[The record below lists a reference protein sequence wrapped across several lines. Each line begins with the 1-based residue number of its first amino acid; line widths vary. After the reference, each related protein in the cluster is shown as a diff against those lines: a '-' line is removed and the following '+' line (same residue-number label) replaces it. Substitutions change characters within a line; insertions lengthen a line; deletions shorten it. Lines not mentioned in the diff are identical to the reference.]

1 METAVTTS
9 HNAHTP
15 IDIGKTILSLG
26 AILAVLMGF
35 YAMQNS
41 VKIEL
46 RPEILEIRSDLKR
59 LEEKVNIMVGQQELI
74 LRSAG
79 VKR

>member
-1 METAVTTS
+1 METAVD
-9 HNAHTP
+9 HHHQAHTP

-26 AILAVLMGF
+26 AIIAVLMGF

-41 VKIEL
+41 VKNEL
-46 RPEILEIRSDLKR
+46 RPEIVEIRQDLKMIQ
-59 LEEKVNIMVGQQELI
+59 EKVNIMVGQQELI
-74 LRSAG
+74 LRSTG

>member
-1 METAVTTS
+1 METAVE
-9 HNAHTP
+9 HHHQAHTP
-15 IDIGKTILSLG
+15 LDIGKTILSLG

-35 YAMQNS
+35 YAMQGS
-41 VKIEL
+41 VKNEL

-59 LEEKVNIMVGQQELI
+59 VEEKVNIMVGQQELI
-74 LRSAG
+74 LRSTG

>member
-1 METAVTTS
+1 METTVT
-9 HNAHTP
+9 HNPNTHTP
-15 IDIGKTILSLG
+15 LDIGKTVLSLG
-26 AILAVLMGF
+26 AIFAVLMGF
-35 YAMQNS
+35 YAMQGS
-41 VKIEL
+41 VRNEL

-74 LRSAG
+74 LRSSG